1 MDFDFTGD
9 INWSHTSPE
18 DHTKDSLSERTD
30 FDPASSSSSDHGPDL
45 ADQPER
51 HPIDPLP
58 DRTDGDPSSSSSY
71 HGLGSGDQPDEH
83 TKDSDPEGKACDWPS
98 SSTDCGSSSGDQPDG
113 HTKDALPE
121 RTYSLADL
129 NGPLNTATDIPETPD
144 ISIHA
149 PDTPSHVNDGEEPS
163 SQEGRLQ
170 VSAREDRY
178 EDLGYLVDKTGAS
191 YNCSGSKLTE
201 QLPGSVSHAR
211 AEAQRRL
218 QQDEKMKWAIE
229 VSKPKPLVPSNSN
242 FASPEKYQLALY
254 KITKDPNLRPKGK
267 SSGKWRCCKC
277 NRGHKIYTQP
287 HPQHPLSVL
296 SCECTHRSCAK
307 CKLEGLIKQFQPMSD
322 PAVVHLSE
330 DRARAIRFGVFCEGC
345 GLSWRAQR
353 VPVEVKKTP
362 KKSALQCVSTLPRFL
377 TKRGGGAPTLKEL
390 RSSRSMN
397 NLHDPTESRPQ
408 AAPLA
413 ASRSS
418 LDLRA
423 LSKEM
428 RKEHGE
434 QAEPVP
440 VKFASIQ
447 CTCTMTTADSSLC
460 FQIMDKPK
468 DHNQTQL
475 VKKVAARKPAG
486 FGSTPEDIARGH
498 GTPTLTLRGRQH
510 PNPLRSNLVA

>member
-1 MDFDFTGD
+1 MCKRKRCIPITQVTHVHLIFSSAIVTLPLFTENCFGVSLSPPTWLFVLLNFVALPPLASAYPSLSTPRKLFAMDFDFTGD
-9 INWSHTSPE
+9 VNWSHTS
-18 DHTKDSLSERTD
+18 S
-30 FDPASSSSSDHGPDL
+30 GN
-45 ADQPER
+45 
-51 HPIDPLP
+51 
-58 DRTDGDPSSSSSY
+58 
-71 HGLGSGDQPDEH
+71 GSGPGGQPDEH
-83 TKDSDPEGKACDWPS
+83 AKDS
-98 SSTDCGSSSGDQPDG
+98 
-113 HTKDALPE
+113 LPE
-121 RTYSLADL
+121 RTDSLADP
-129 NGPLNTATDIPETPD
+129 NGPLNTGTDIPDTPD

-149 PDTPSHVNDGEEPS
+149 PDTPSHVSDGEEPS

-170 VSAREDRY
+170 VSAGEDRY
-178 EDLGYLVDKTGAS
+178 EDLGYPVDRTGAS
-191 YNCSGSKLTE
+191 YNCSGPKLTE
-201 QLPGSVSHAR
+201 KLPGSVSHAR

-229 VSKPKPLVPSNSN
+229 VSKPKPLVRSNSN
-242 FASPEKYQLALY
+242 FASPGKYQLALY
-254 KITKDPNLRPKGK
+254 EITKDPNLRPKGK

-296 SCECTHRSCAK
+296 SCECTHRSCVK

-397 NLHDPTESRPQ
+397 SLHDPTESRPQ

-440 VKFASIQ
+440 VKFAGIQ

-475 VKKVAARKPAG
+475 AKKVTAHKPAG
-486 FGSTPEDIARGH
+486 FGSK
-498 GTPTLTLRGRQH
+498 
-510 PNPLRSNLVA
+510 